1 MAERRMFAK
10 TIMLSDEFLD
20 MSLGARCLYQTIG
33 MLADDDGFVN
43 NVKSI
48 MRQVGAT
55 IDDLNLLVSKK
66 FLIQF
71 DNGIVAVKHWKVH
84 NYIQKDR
91 YKETKYLK
99 EKSMLLIDER
109 SIYSLDVSKMD
120 TQVRLGKVSLGQV
133 RVVEVS
139 DEDDNN
145 GGTDTEDNTFEFFG
159 GTLGKNVV
167 LLTPA
172 QQETLLDKLG
182 LDAFN
187 HYLDKL
193 STFIIEKN
201 AKVGNHYKT
210 ILRWA
215 KEDSKI

>member
-120 TQVRLGKVSLGQV
+120 TQVRLGKVSLVLGKGSGS
-133 RVVEVS
+133 R
-139 DEDDNN
+139 EDDN
-145 GGTDTEDNTFEFFG
+145 GGTDSEDDTFELMG
-159 GTLGKNVV
+159 GSLGKNVL

-172 QQETLLDKLG
+172 QQDSLLDLLG

-187 HYLDKL
+187 FYTDKL
-193 STFIIEKN
+193 STFIIQKN

-210 ILRWA
+210 ILKWA
-215 KEDSKI
+215 EEDARI

>member
-1 MAERRMFAK
+1 
-10 TIMLSDEFLD
+10 MLSDEFLD

-55 IDDLNLLVSKK
+55 IDDLNLLVAKK

-71 DNGIVAVKHWKVH
+71 NNGIVAVKHWKVH

-99 EKSMLLIDER
+99 EKSLLLIDER

-120 TQVRLGKVSLGQV
+120 TQVRLGKVSLEIGKG
-133 RVVEVS
+133 S
-139 DEDDNN
+139 GSSEDDN
-145 GGTDTEDNTFEFFG
+145 GGADTEDNTFELFG
-159 GTLGKNVV
+159 GKLGKNVV
-167 LLTPA
+167 LLTPS
-172 QQETLLDKLG
+172 QEESLLEKLG

-187 HYLDKL
+187 FYMDKL

-201 AKVGNHYKT
+201 AKVGNHYAT
-210 ILRWA
+210 ILKWA
-215 KEDSKI
+215 KEDARV

>member
-20 MSLGARCLYQTIG
+20 MSMGARCLYQTIG

-48 MRQVGAT
+48 MRQVGAS
-55 IDDLNLLVSKK
+55 IDDLNLLIAKK
-66 FLIQF
+66 FLIDF
-71 DNGIVAVKHWKVH
+71 GNGIVAVKHWKVH

-99 EKSMLLIDER
+99 EKSLLLIDER

-120 TQVRLGKVSLGQV
+120 TQVRLGKVSLVLGKG
-133 RVVEVS
+133 S
-139 DEDDNN
+139 GSGSEDDN
-145 GGTDTEDNTFEFFG
+145 GGTDSEDNTFELFG

-172 QQETLLDKLG
+172 QQDSLLEQLG

-187 HYLDKL
+187 FYMDKL
-193 STFIIEKN
+193 STFIIQKN
-201 AKVGNHYKT
+201 AKVGNHYAT
-210 ILRWA
+210 ILKWA
-215 KEDSKI
+215 KEDAKL

>member
-10 TIMLSDEFLD
+10 TIMLSDAFLD

-55 IDDLNLLVSKK
+55 VDDLELLISKK
-66 FLIQF
+66 FLISF
-71 DNGIVAVKHWKVH
+71 GDGIVAVKHWKVH

-109 SIYSLDVSKMD
+109 NIYSLDVSKMD
-120 TQVRLGKVSLGQV
+120 TQVRLGKVSLGQG
-133 RVVEVS
+133 RVVEGS
-139 DEDDNN
+139 ENDNDVA
-145 GGTDTEDNTFEFFG
+145 TPTFEFMG
-159 GTLGKNVV
+159 GKLGKNVV
-167 LLTPA
+167 LLTPEQDEA
-172 QQETLLDKLG
+172 LLDKLG
-182 LDAFN
+182 LDGYN
-187 HYLDKL
+187 HYVDKL
-193 STFIIEKN
+193 STFIIKN
-201 AKVGNHYKT
+201 DAKVGNHYAT
-210 ILRWA
+210 ILKWVA
-215 KEDSKI
+215 EDSKV

>member
-71 DNGIVAVKHWKVH
+71 ENGIVAVKHWKVH

-99 EKSMLLIDER
+99 EKSLLLIDER

-120 TQVRLGKVSLGQV
+120 TQVRLGKVSLVLGKD
-133 RVVEVS
+133 RGS
-139 DEDDNN
+139 DSEDDN
-145 GGTDTEDNTFEFFG
+145 GGTDPEDNSFEFMG
-159 GTLGKNVV
+159 GKLGKNVL

-172 QQETLLDKLG
+172 QTESLLDKLG
-182 LDAFN
+182 LDAYNF
-187 HYLDKL
+187 YTDKL

-215 KEDSKI
+215 KEDAQI

>member
-71 DNGIVAVKHWKVH
+71 ENGIVAVKHWKVH

-120 TQVRLGKVSLGQV
+120 TQVRLGKVSLVLGKD
-133 RVVEVS
+133 S
-139 DEDDNN
+139 GSGSEDDN
-145 GGTDTEDNTFEFFG
+145 GGTDTEDRAFEFFG

-172 QQETLLDKLG
+172 QQDSLLEKLG

-187 HYLDKL
+187 FYMDKL

-210 ILRWA
+210 ILKWA
-215 KEDSKI
+215 EEDSKI

>member
-120 TQVRLGKVSLGQV
+120 TQVRLGKVSLVLGKGSGS
-133 RVVEVS
+133 R
-139 DEDDNN
+139 EDDN
-145 GGTDTEDNTFEFFG
+145 GGTDSEEDTFELMG
-159 GTLGKNVV
+159 GSLGKNVL

-172 QQETLLDKLG
+172 QQDSLLDLLG

-187 HYLDKL
+187 FYTDKL
-193 STFIIEKN
+193 STFIIQKN

-210 ILRWA
+210 ILKWA
-215 KEDSKI
+215 EEDARI

>member
-71 DNGIVAVKHWKVH
+71 ENGIVAVKHWKVH

-120 TQVRLGKVSLGQV
+120 TQVRLGKVSLVLGKDSGS
-133 RVVEVS
+133 R
-139 DEDDNN
+139 EDDNCD
-145 GGTDTEDNTFEFFG
+145 TDSEDATFELFG

-172 QQETLLDKLG
+172 QQDSLLNKLG

-187 HYLDKL
+187 FYMDKL

-210 ILRWA
+210 ILKWA
-215 KEDSKI
+215 EEDARI

>member
-109 SIYSLDVSKMD
+109 SIYSLDVSKMY
-120 TQVRLGKVSLGQV
+120 TQVRLGKVSLVLGKGSGS
-133 RVVEVS
+133 R
-139 DEDDNN
+139 EDDN
-145 GGTDTEDNTFEFFG
+145 GGTDSEEDTFELMG
-159 GTLGKNVV
+159 GSLGKNVL

-172 QQETLLDKLG
+172 QQDALLDRLG

-187 HYLDKL
+187 FYTDKL
-193 STFIIEKN
+193 STFIIQKN
-201 AKVGNHYKT
+201 AKVGNHYNT
-210 ILRWA
+210 ILKWA
-215 KEDSKI
+215 EEDARI

>member
-55 IDDLNLLVSKK
+55 IDDLNLLVAKK

-71 DNGIVAVKHWKVH
+71 NNGIVAVKHWKVH

-99 EKSMLLIDER
+99 EKSLLLIDER

-120 TQVRLGKVSLGQV
+120 TQVRLGKVSLEIGQD
-133 RVVEVS
+133 S
-139 DEDDNN
+139 GSGSSEDDNDN
-145 GGTDTEDNTFEFFG
+145 TKDNTFELFG
-159 GTLGKNVV
+159 GKLGKNVV
-167 LLTPA
+167 LLTPT
-172 QQETLLDKLG
+172 QEEYLLEKLG

-187 HYLDKL
+187 FYMDKL

-201 AKVGNHYKT
+201 AKVSNHYAT
-210 ILRWA
+210 ILKWA
-215 KEDSKI
+215 KEDARV